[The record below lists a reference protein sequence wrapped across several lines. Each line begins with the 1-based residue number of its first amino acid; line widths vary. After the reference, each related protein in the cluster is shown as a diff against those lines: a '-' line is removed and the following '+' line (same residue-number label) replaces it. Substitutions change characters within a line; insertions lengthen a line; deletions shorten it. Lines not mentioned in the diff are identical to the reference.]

1 MIKRVFEALFGTK
14 SSRDIEKLQPTV
26 QMINSL
32 EEEYKVLS
40 DEALRAKTA
49 EFRKRLADGETVDDL
64 LPDAFAAVREASRR
78 TIGLRHFD
86 VQMIGGMVLHSG
98 KIAEMR
104 TGEGKTLVATLPA
117 YLNAL
122 PAKGVH
128 VVTVN
133 DYLAR
138 RDRNWMGPVFEFLG
152 MSVGFITHDMKNS
165 DRQQMYRCDITYVT
179 NNEVGFDYLRDNMV
193 VDRNERVLRP
203 LHYAVIDEVDS
214 ILIDEARTPLI
225 ISGPSEESTDKYHV
239 INRVVP
245 NLKIRKVT
253 DKEEVEAK
261 YSGEDL
267 AKGYDAIIDE
277 KAHTVTLTDDGVSK
291 AEKFLGVKNIYD
303 DVQSEWVHHLTQAL
317 RAHHLYERDVHY
329 VVKDGEVIIVDEF
342 TGRLMPGRRWSDG
355 LHQAVEAKENL
366 VIKEENQT
374 LATITFQNFFKL
386 YTKISGMTG
395 TAMTEASEFWEIY
408 KLDVV
413 EIPPNRPCVRID
425 HADSIYLNE
434 RAKFNAILKEV
445 EEHWR
450 KGQPLLVG
458 TRSIEKSE
466 KLSALLRSKGI
477 PHQVLNAKYHE
488 MEAQIISQAG
498 RKGAVTIATNMAGRG
513 TDIVL
518 GGVPLNEADQKA
530 VSELGGLYVLGTERH
545 EARRIDN
552 QLRGRCA
559 RQGDPGTSKFYL
571 AMDDELM
578 RLFGSDRITSI
589 MQTLG
594 AQEDEPIEHPII
606 SKQIEGAQRRVEGHN
621 FDIRKHL
628 LDYDKVMNQQRS
640 AVYRLRNDILDGND
654 ITKMVSAMLDEVV
667 DDSLDKWMPK
677 DSYPANWDMDSLNAY
692 YKRVFNMG
700 FPFDRDT
707 MASSGHEAVVSDLRA
722 KLEELYQS
730 RIKLFYENALDFHQI
745 ERMLLL
751 QIIDNAWKN
760 HLYELDQMQKSIG
773 LRAYG
778 QKDPLIEYQRE
789 SFGLYQ
795 GLMMRVRDQ
804 LVDYLFKIMPPP
816 RAQQPQPQQEEI
828 PEVREPAPVAAA
840 KEPERPIS
848 LSTRPVQ
855 QPKKQD
861 VKSSP
866 LADGKIGRN
875 DPCPCGSGKKYKKC
889 CGQGK

>member
-1 MIKRVFEALFGTK
+1 MIMQRLMEAMFGTK
-14 SSRDIEKLQPTV
+14 SARDLEKLRPV
-26 QMINSL
+26 VDRINEL
-32 EEEYKVLS
+32 ESDIKALS
-40 DEALRAKTA
+40 DEALRGKTA
-49 EFRKRLADGETVDDL
+49 EFRQRLKDGETLADL
-64 LPDAFAAVREASRR
+64 LPEAFAVVREASHR
-78 TIGLRHFD
+78 TLGLRHFD
-86 VQMIGGMVLHSG
+86 VQMLGGMVLDSG

-104 TGEGKTLVATLPA
+104 TGEGKTLVATLPT

-138 RDRNWMGPVFEFLG
+138 RDRNWMGPIFEFLG
-152 MSVGFITHDMKNS
+152 MTVGFITHDMRNS
-165 DRQQMYRCDITYVT
+165 DRQQMYNCDITYVT
-179 NNEVGFDYLRDNMV
+179 NNEIGFDYLRDNMV

-203 LHYAVIDEVDS
+203 LYYAVIDEVDS
-214 ILIDEARTPLI
+214 ILVDEARTPLI
-225 ISGPSEESTDKYHV
+225 ISGPSEESTDKYHIV
-239 INRVVP
+239 NRVVP
-245 NLKIRKVT
+245 NLKIRKIT

-267 AKGYDAIIDE
+267 TVGFDAIIDE
-277 KAHTVTLTDDGVSK
+277 KAHSVTLTDDGVSK
-291 AEKFLGVKNIYD
+291 AEKFLGVPNIYD

-355 LHQAVEAKENL
+355 LHQAVEAKENMP
-366 VIKEENQT
+366 IKEENQT

-386 YTKISGMTG
+386 YKKISGMTG
-395 TAMTEASEFWEIY
+395 TAMTESSEFWEIY
-408 KLDVV
+408 HLDVV
-413 EIPPNRPCVRID
+413 EIPSNRPCIRVD
-425 HADSIYLNE
+425 SPDSIYLNE
-434 RAKFNAILKEV
+434 RAKFNAIVTEV
-445 EEHWR
+445 ETHWR
-450 KGQPLLVG
+450 KGQPMLVG

-466 KLSALLRSKGI
+466 KLSALLRAKGI

-488 MEAQIISQAG
+488 MEAQIIAQAG

-518 GGVPLNEADQKA
+518 GGNPPNEEEQKFVFEA
-530 VSELGGLYVLGTERH
+530 GGLYVMGTERH

-559 RQGDPGTSKFYL
+559 RQGDPGSSRFYL
-571 AMDDELM
+571 ALDDELM

-589 MQTLG
+589 MKTLG

-606 SKQIEGAQRRVEGHN
+606 SRQIEGAQRRVEGHN

-628 LDYDKVMNQQRS
+628 LDYDKVMNQQRT

-654 ITKMVSAMLDEVV
+654 ITKMVSTMLDEVI
-667 DDSLDKWMPK
+667 DDALDKWAPK
-677 DSYPANWDMDSLNAY
+677 DDYASTWDMDSMGAY
-692 YKRVFNMG
+692 FKRVFDMD
-700 FPFDRDT
+700 FPFDRDA
-707 MASSGHEAVVSDLRA
+707 MAAAGREAVIADLRER
-722 KLEELYQS
+722 LEAGYQS
-730 RIKLFYENALDFHQI
+730 RIRVFYENGLEFHQI

-760 HLYELDQMQKSIG
+760 HLYELDQLQKSVG

-795 GLMMRVRDQ
+795 SLMLRVRDQ
-804 LVDYLFKIMPPP
+804 LVDYLFKIQPPP
-816 RAQQPQPQQEEI
+816 RVQPPQAVPQGEA
-828 PEVREPAPVAAA
+828 VPAGEPVA
-840 KEPERPIS
+840 EQPIS
-848 LSTRPVQ
+848 LSSRPS
-855 QPKKQD
+855 PKPAGKP
-861 VKSSP
+861 VVP
-866 LADGKIGRN
+866 VDGKIGRN
-875 DPCPCGSGKKYKKC
+875 DLCPCGSGKKYKKC
-889 CGQGK
+889 CGQ